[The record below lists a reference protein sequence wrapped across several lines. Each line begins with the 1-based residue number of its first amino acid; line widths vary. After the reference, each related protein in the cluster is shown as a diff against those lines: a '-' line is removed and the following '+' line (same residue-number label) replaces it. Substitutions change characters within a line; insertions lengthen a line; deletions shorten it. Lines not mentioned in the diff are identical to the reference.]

1 MSYFLKEPRKKQE
14 KEKREREREKDLTQ
28 NKGQILRVD
37 VKDRPI
43 IVDFKV
49 LWKSFFF
56 FFFLT
61 RPSLYDLAARLH

>member
-1 MSYFLKEPRKKQE
+1 MSYFLKELRKKQE
-14 KEKREREREKDLTQ
+14 KEKRERERKKDFTQ
-28 NKGQILRVD
+28 NKGQILSVD

-49 LWKSFFF
+49 

>member
-1 MSYFLKEPRKKQE
+1 MSYFLKELRKKQE
-14 KEKREREREKDLTQ
+14 KEKREREKNFTQ
-28 NKGQILRVD
+28 NKGQILSVD

-43 IVDFKV
+43 IVAFKV
-49 LWKSFFF
+49 FMEKFF